1 LNTLWLLV
9 VVVLGLTAQEA
20 VALAGSELAPGL
32 VSPQAPITP
41 LPLVRV
47 GLRLLFKQIKVA
59 TVAIQYLAPLLQQAA
74 VVVEVRKFLQLQ
86 LVEEVEAQVVVP
98 HL

>member
-1 LNTLWLLV
+1 
-9 VVVLGLTAQEA
+9 
-20 VALAGSELAPGL
+20 
-32 VSPQAPITP
+32 
-41 LPLVRV
+41 LVRV
-47 GLRLLFKQIKVA
+47 GLRLLFKQIKGA
-59 TVAIQYLAPLLQQAA
+59 MAAIQYLAPSLQQAA

>member
-1 LNTLWLLV
+1 LAVVELL
-9 VVVLGLTAQEA
+9 
-20 VALAGSELAPGL
+20 
-32 VSPQAPITP
+32 
-41 LPLVRV
+41 
-47 GLRLLFKQIKVA
+47 LLFKQIKVA